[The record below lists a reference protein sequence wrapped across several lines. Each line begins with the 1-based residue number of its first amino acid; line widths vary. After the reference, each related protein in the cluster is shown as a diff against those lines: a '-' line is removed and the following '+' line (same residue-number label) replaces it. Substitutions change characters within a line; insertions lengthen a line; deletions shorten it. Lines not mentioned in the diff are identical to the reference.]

1 MGLRALRVLRRSV
14 DEAATA
20 APRMPTTGVASKA
33 VDELHAA
40 VVAAGI
46 RGIDT
51 HVEWSV
57 LYVQCPAGGW
67 EVTAR
72 SRDSVVVNFNHGRVT
87 TERHGTENLLATARM
102 RTAGMALLERVLLI
116 VTASA

>member
-1 MGLRALRVLRRSV
+1 MSLLRLRALRRP
-14 DEAATA
+14 ENAATEV

-33 VDELHAA
+33 VDALHAA

-46 RGIDT
+46 GVIEAY
-51 HVEWSV
+51 VEWSV

-87 TERHGTENLLATARM
+87 TERNGTENLLATARV
-102 RTAGMALLERVLLI
+102 RTAGMALLEQVLVI
-116 VTASA
+116 VTSPR